1 VRRARGRRQERAE
14 GPAIVVAIAGRPNA
28 GKSTLFNRL
37 FGRRLAIVDDMPGVT
52 RDANRATLAYDGR
65 NWEFVD
71 TGGIEEQ
78 ALGQGLAERVQ
89 ERSLATLKRA
99 DAILH
104 LVDGQAGLSA
114 ADRAVSVRIR
124 QLGVPTLL
132 VVNKIDRVEQ
142 SQRTLDFVELGEG
155 DAVALSSAHGL
166 GVGELWEA
174 LEALLER
181 NGRLPERLPEPE
193 ESDEDGTGED
203 LGRIDGPLEESGAAA
218 DDRATR
224 PPRIALVG
232 RPNVGKSSLLNR
244 LAGFERS
251 LVDSIPGTTRDPID
265 VEIVRGDRRYV
276 VVDTAG
282 LRRPSRIHET
292 IEGYAASASVRA
304 IERAEVAVLVL
315 DATVGVTDQ
324 DLRVA
329 DLVWRRGRGF
339 VVAVNKVDLAPALA
353 AEQCH
358 DTIAKRLPQ
367 WPPLPLARVSATE
380 GTGLRTLFAAIDT
393 VVAAYRRRFPTPRL
407 NDLLQRAVE
416 GHPPPLVS
424 GRSAKLMY
432 AVQVRTGPHAVALF
446 ASRPDG
452 FTTDYLRYL
461 LNRIREEFG
470 LAGVPVKLDVR
481 ARSRSARDRGTSG
494 EGAGSTEPA
503 PDAAPR
509 RRRPRKGTGRTLP
522 RPVPRRTG
530 ASPTASSASTAS
542 GGPRT
547 PRGRGTSKPVA
558 SAGAKVGGRNA
569 PKPGAPKAGA
579 RGGAKVGG
587 RNAPKP
593 GAPKAGARGGP
604 EAGGRSGRGTPKSGP
619 PRGAKGK
626 GRPRPG
632 GGGRRS
638 GVARRGGRR

>member
-1 VRRARGRRQERAE
+1 MRRTRGRRQERAE

-193 ESDEDGTGED
+193 ESDVDGTGED

-265 VEIVRGDRRYV
+265 VEIVRGERRYV

-304 IERAEVAVLVL
+304 RSTIPPFSWSSG
-315 DATVGVTDQ
+315 TCI
-324 DLRVA
+324 RV
-329 DLVWRRGRGF
+329 
-339 VVAVNKVDLAPALA
+339 PAA
-353 AEQCH
+353 ACS
-358 DTIAKRLPQ
+358 
-367 WPPLPLARVSATE
+367 LAR
-380 GTGLRTLFAAIDT
+380 I
-393 VVAAYRRRFPTPRL
+393 
-407 NDLLQRAVE
+407 
-416 GHPPPLVS
+416 
-424 GRSAKLMY
+424 
-432 AVQVRTGPHAVALF
+432 
-446 ASRPDG
+446 
-452 FTTDYLRYL
+452 
-461 LNRIREEFG
+461 
-470 LAGVPVKLDVR
+470 
-481 ARSRSARDRGTSG
+481 
-494 EGAGSTEPA
+494 
-503 PDAAPR
+503 
-509 RRRPRKGTGRTLP
+509 
-522 RPVPRRTG
+522 
-530 ASPTASSASTAS
+530 SS
-542 GGPRT
+542 
-547 PRGRGTSKPVA
+547 SKVN
-558 SAGAKVGGRNA
+558 SWR
-569 PKPGAPKAGA
+569 GAPKSTRIRPVTLIGTRRFFPSWMCEPSSTAISSGVSFSQSITA
-579 RGGAKVGG
+579 WRA
-587 RNAPKP
+587 
-593 GAPKAGARGGP
+593 KAG
-604 EAGGRSGRGTPKSGP
+604 TTW
-619 PRGAKGK
+619 PR
-626 GRPRPG
+626 
-632 GGGRRS
+632 
-638 GVARRGGRR
+638 